1 MSLTEEI
8 FLGTWRFDET
18 IRDQAAVKA
27 FSGTV
32 EEANE
37 WSAYAPDVLE
47 FKMQGDNTYLEGGL
61 YRHRFFL
68 QAVVRDPEI
77 DFIIRYYTRSEGNWF
92 YDTSKGKL
100 IEITSD
106 SYTMCMDEETEKET
120 KNDKDLRSMFRTYKG
135 ETEHYSVERVDR
147 DTLVITEDELNL
159 RLRLRRVPL
168 KPALEIK
175 E

>member
-8 FLGTWRFDET
+8 FLGIWRFDET

-77 DFIIRYYTRSEGNWF
+77 DFIIRYYTRSEGNWS